1 MNRQQKA
8 LILKRNKRYFAEI
21 PYLPRGEA
29 EERAEIAT
37 LTELELIPLLNY
49 MESEYR
55 KSLDD
60 FINNYGNF
68 SDQLNRIYNLA
79 DEEVFGDS
87 KSPFAEQFS
96 ERQRG
101 EWNKLLPVT
110 ARRLKAYDYAT
121 DLAFL
126 WLFSA
131 NRAERAA
138 RNNTNSL
145 CNCQRLEQLKQQGYR
160 YKQWHTIMDG
170 RERPTHA
177 IANGQTVSID
187 KPFTVGGY
195 LMMFPRD
202 ITYGAP
208 PREIMNCR
216 CSITGV

>member
-8 LILKRNKRYFAEI
+8 LILKRNKRYFEDI
-21 PYLPRGEA
+21 PYLPRDEI

-37 LTELELIPLLNY
+37 LTEIQLIPLLNY

-60 FINNYGNF
+60 FINNYGDF
-68 SDQLNRIYNLA
+68 SDQLNRIYNFA

-87 KSPFAEQFS
+87 KSPLAEKFS
-96 ERQRG
+96 EEQRG

-110 ARRLKAYDYAT
+110 LRRLKVYDYAG
-121 DLAFL
+121 DLSFL

-131 NRAERAA
+131 NRAEKAA

-145 CNCQRLEQLKQQGYR
+145 CNCQRLERLKQQGYQN
-160 YKQWHTIMDG
+160 KQWHTITDG
-170 RERPTHA
+170 HERATHHA
-177 IANGQTVSID
+177 VNGKIVPID
-187 KPFTVGGY
+187 EPFIVGGY
-195 LMMFPRD
+195 RMMFPRD
-202 ITYGAP
+202 VTYGAP
-208 PREIMNCR
+208 PKEIINCR

>member
-8 LILKRNKRYFAEI
+8 LILKRNKRYFSDI
-21 PYLPRGEA
+21 PFLPRDEV

-37 LTELELIPLLNY
+37 LTEIQLIPLLNY

-79 DEEVFGDS
+79 DGEVFGDS
-87 KSPFAEQFS
+87 KSPLAEKFS
-96 ERQRG
+96 EEQRG

-110 ARRLKAYDYAT
+110 LRRLKVYDYAG
-121 DLAFL
+121 DLSFL

-131 NRAERAA
+131 NRAEKAA

-145 CNCQRLEQLKQQGYR
+145 CSCQRLERLKQQGYK
-160 YKQWHTIMDG
+160 YKRWNTIMDG

-177 IANGQTVSID
+177 IANGQTVPID
-187 KPFTVGGY
+187 EPFIVGGY
-195 LMMFPRD
+195 RMMFPRD
-202 ITYGAP
+202 VTYGAP
-208 PREIMNCR
+208 AREIMNCR